1 MIKVYCDGGARGNP
15 GPAAVGV
22 VAYENDKKIFEI
34 SKTIG
39 VATNNVAE
47 YTAVIASLKELIEL
61 DIRKEVKFNLDSEL
75 VVKQLNGQYR
85 VKDAK
90 LKQLYVSALGLLSE
104 LGNVKFEHT
113 KRANNSYADKLV
125 NTALDK

>member
-1 MIKVYCDGGARGNP
+1 MIKVFCDGGARGNP

-22 VAYENDKKIFEI
+22 VAYDNDKKIFEI

-47 YTAVIASLKELIEL
+47 YSAVIDALKKLIEL
-61 DIRKEVKFNLDSEL
+61 DTRTEINFNLDSEL
-75 VVKQLNGQYR
+75 VVKQLNGKYR

-90 LKQLYVSALGLLSE
+90 LKKMYAGAIGLLAKFDE
-104 LGNVKFEHT
+104 VKFEHT
-113 KRANNSYADKLV
+113 KRVNNSYADKLV
-125 NTALDK
+125 NKALDK

>member
-22 VAYENDKKIFEI
+22 VAYENDKKLFEI

-47 YTAVIASLKELIEL
+47 YTAVVESLKKIIEL
-61 DIRKEVKFNLDSEL
+61 NISKEIIFNLDSEL
-75 VVKQLNGQYR
+75 VVKQLNGHYR

-90 LKQLYVSALGLLSE
+90 LKHMYVRAVSLLERLGE
-104 LGNVKFEHT
+104 VKFAHT

-125 NTALDK
+125 NKALDN